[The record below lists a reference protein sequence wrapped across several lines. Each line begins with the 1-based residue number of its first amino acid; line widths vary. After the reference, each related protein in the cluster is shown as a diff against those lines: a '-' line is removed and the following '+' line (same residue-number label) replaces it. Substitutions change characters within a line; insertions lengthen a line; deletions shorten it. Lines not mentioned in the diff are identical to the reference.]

1 MKSSLITGGS
11 LVQSLV
17 PRLCPD
23 LVRWNRYVRGNDLK
37 VAIIGFGKMG
47 ILHSG
52 ILNLL
57 VPGIVKAV
65 VDKSFILTFG
75 VSRLIRSLKFYRDIG
90 GMLKEVEPD
99 VVYVTTPTNSHY
111 SIVKSLLERGVKYV
125 FVEKPPTV
133 NYEQLEDLISTKKP
147 GQMVMVGFQKR
158 FSLTFRHAKLLLES
172 GVIGDI
178 VGVNSYIRSGDILEP
193 TGRFNPPRRG
203 ALLDLGV
210 HLIDLLTWLFKIRS
224 VIKAVSRSIYTHVD
238 DMFIAELEADKGF
251 KISIE
256 TSWSNPEYRVPETYI
271 EVKGSQGT
279 IWVTEDY
286 LKVSASTEHPLLGNR
301 RELTLY
307 KPHYYQGVP
316 PVNLA
321 DPEYTVENIHFL
333 ESIHEGREPVT
344 SIEEA
349 SETMKLVDELYREVG
364 RLDR

>member
-111 SIVKSLLERGVKYV
+111 SIVKSLLEHGVKYV

-178 VGVNSYIRSGDILEP
+178 VGGNSI
-193 TGRFNPPRRG
+193 
-203 ALLDLGV
+203 
-210 HLIDLLTWLFKIRS
+210 
-224 VIKAVSRSIYTHVD
+224 
-238 DMFIAELEADKGF
+238 
-251 KISIE
+251 
-256 TSWSNPEYRVPETYI
+256 
-271 EVKGSQGT
+271 
-279 IWVTEDY
+279 
-286 LKVSASTEHPLLGNR
+286 
-301 RELTLY
+301 
-307 KPHYYQGVP
+307 
-316 PVNLA
+316 
-321 DPEYTVENIHFL
+321 
-333 ESIHEGREPVT
+333 
-344 SIEEA
+344 
-349 SETMKLVDELYREVG
+349 
-364 RLDR
+364 